1 MRLRWQGRAALRGC
15 VAWVC
20 AAKARNLG
28 LPEPLSR
35 PLVLVCVRAQ
45 RHGVCVLTSPEK
57 TQCCACSTFAMST
70 HCVTLLIGSP
80 SNGGSSCLKQVTSVK
95 EPTATHRRCSP
106 SATLPGR
113 VVGAAPQISAAAA
126 EGVSAG
132 TGSGHRYPSRI
143 TQLSGWGLGCVAAV
157 RSRRAAPSLTKRA
170 PAQSSQPFMVRAR
183 TLDGILEKAAAELV
197 VR

>member
-1 MRLRWQGRAALRGC
+1 MGALALAFAYKHHRS
-15 VAWVC
+15 
-20 AAKARNLG
+20 L
-28 LPEPLSR
+28 
-35 PLVLVCVRAQ
+35 
-45 RHGVCVLTSPEK
+45 EK

-95 EPTATHRRCSP
+95 EPAATHRRCSP

-113 VVGAAPQISAAAA
+113 VVGAAPQTSAAAA
-126 EGVSAG
+126 GWVRAASPLG